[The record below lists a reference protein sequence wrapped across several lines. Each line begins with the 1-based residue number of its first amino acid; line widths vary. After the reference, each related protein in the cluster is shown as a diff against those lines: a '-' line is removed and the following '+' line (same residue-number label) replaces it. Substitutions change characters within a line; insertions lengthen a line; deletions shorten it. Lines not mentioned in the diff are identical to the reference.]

1 MRKEKLKELK
11 EYMKELSTIKKIKEP
26 EEYSYDEKGNPIK
39 PKNFINIEKYNCILR
54 NGMMIPREKIV
65 KNGKTGSAAIILPIT
80 EENNTLLVVQ
90 PRVFTK
96 ETVCVELPAG
106 YIEDGESPLE
116 AGKRELEEE
125 TGYVPTEMK
134 VLASFYQ
141 DQGCSSAYNY
151 SILALGCKKIKG
163 QKLDKDEYIRYFE
176 CSFDEALELVNRG
189 YITDLQ
195 SQFTIEKAK
204 SYIYQKK
211 SKKYNFL
218 IHYKKE

>member
-26 EEYSYDEKGNPIK
+26 EEYSYDEKGNLIK

-106 YIEDGESPLE
+106 YIEDGESPIE

-176 CSFDEALELVNRG
+176 CGFDEALELVENG

-211 SKKYNFL
+211 SKK
-218 IHYKKE
+218 

>member
-39 PKNFINIEKYNCILR
+39 LKNFINIEKYNCILR

-106 YIEDGESPLE
+106 YIEDGESPIE

-151 SILALGCKKIKG
+151 SILALGCKKIKD

-176 CSFDEALELVNRG
+176 CSLDEALELVENG

-204 SYIYQKK
+204 SYIYRKK
-211 SKKYNFL
+211 SKK
-218 IHYKKE
+218 

>member
-1 MRKEKLKELK
+1 MRKEKLEELRNYIKELQTITK
-11 EYMKELSTIKKIKEP
+11 ERKKEEFIYQGTEP
-26 EEYSYDEKGNPIK
+26 VQRKG
-39 PKNFINIEKYNCILR
+39 FINVESYNCKLQ
-54 NGMMIPREKIV
+54 NGIIIPREKIV
-65 KNGKTGSAAIILPIT
+65 KGTSDGNAAIILPIT
-80 EENNTLLVVQ
+80 KEGNTLLVVQ

-106 YIEDGESPLE
+106 YIEDGESPIE

-134 VLASFYQ
+134 VIASFYQ

-151 SILALGCKKIKG
+151 SILALGCKKIKD

-176 CSFDEALELVNRG
+176 CSLDEALELVENG

-211 SKKYNFL
+211 SKK
-218 IHYKKE
+218 

>member
-106 YIEDGESPLE
+106 YIEDGESPIE

-134 VLASFYQ
+134 VLASYYQ
-141 DQGCSSAYNY
+141 DQGCSGAYNY
-151 SILALGCKKIKG
+151 SIVALGCKKIKD

-176 CSFDEALELVNRG
+176 CSFDEAVELVERG
-189 YITDLQ
+189 YITDIQ

-204 SYIYQKK
+204 PYV
-211 SKKYNFL
+211 
-218 IHYKKE
+218 YKK

>member
-39 PKNFINIEKYNCILR
+39 AKNFINIEKYNCILR

-106 YIEDGESPLE
+106 YIEDGESPIE

-134 VLASFYQ
+134 VIASFYQ

-176 CSFDEALELVNRG
+176 CSFDEALELVENS

-211 SKKYNFL
+211 SKK
-218 IHYKKE
+218 

>member
-39 PKNFINIEKYNCILR
+39 AKNFINIEKYNCILR

-106 YIEDGESPLE
+106 YIEDGESPIE

-134 VLASFYQ
+134 VIASFYQ

-176 CSFDEALELVNRG
+176 CSFDEALELVKNG

-211 SKKYNFL
+211 SKK
-218 IHYKKE
+218 